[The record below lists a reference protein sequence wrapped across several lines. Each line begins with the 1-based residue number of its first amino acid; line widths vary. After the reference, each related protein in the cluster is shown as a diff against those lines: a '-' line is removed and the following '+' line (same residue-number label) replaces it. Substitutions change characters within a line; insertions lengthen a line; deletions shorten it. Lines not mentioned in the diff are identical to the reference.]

1 MKTYDR
7 LLLGCGLLIPLWLLG
22 GVWLTALAY
31 PGYDHFQQAMSQLG
45 AVGSPVQR
53 WSPWVNNY
61 PLAVLFILFA
71 LGLARRWHGSK
82 VALSSAALVLVH
94 GLGSLG
100 TGWFACDPG
109 CAPAQPS
116 SSQLLHNLSGLL
128 MFFSLTLASA
138 LWAWLGTRLAGSQ
151 AVALL
156 SATSLILA
164 IVTVALMAQAAQSGQ
179 LFGLYQRLNYGV
191 SVLWIACLAWASLRN
206 PAAGSLDRATR

>member
-1 MKTYDR
+1 MPRADFIACLGLHLPDNTWKCWHRACAARYCAFPPHASMEGTARMKTYDR

-128 MFFSLTLASA
+128 MFLSLTWRAPC
-138 LWAWLGTRLAGSQ
+138 GRGSGR
-151 AVALL
+151 V
-156 SATSLILA
+156 
-164 IVTVALMAQAAQSGQ
+164 
-179 LFGLYQRLNYGV
+179 
-191 SVLWIACLAWASLRN
+191 W
-206 PAAGSLDRATR
+206 PAARPSRCCPPSA